1 MKQIVRVV
9 GIIRNDDG
17 DILLLKKKL
26 GRMEGVSLWELP
38 NGKIKFGEQPE
49 EAMARACLEYIDI
62 QVDSIKLKDVTS
74 FVSYDRGGQL
84 NNLFILYEIVVHND
98 QKFDPRDKYSA
109 YKFYNNKMGN
119 LRLTDASLLVLQL
132 LDGSR
137 NVGNS
142 SINIRG
148 AVNGATVFVDGASR
162 GNPGPAGI
170 GYFIVGENGQA
181 LKRGGEFIGFATSRV
196 AEYYSLKEGCEQA
209 LELGCKT
216 VRFMSDNLM
225 MINQMNG
232 IYKLKNADLFQIYDD
247 IQKLLNKF
255 DAVAFVHTKRN
266 YNIEAD
272 REANLAIDRHFDENM
287 VE

>member
-170 GYFIVGENGQA
+170 GYYIVGENGQA

-255 DAVAFVHTKRN
+255 DAVAFVHMKRN